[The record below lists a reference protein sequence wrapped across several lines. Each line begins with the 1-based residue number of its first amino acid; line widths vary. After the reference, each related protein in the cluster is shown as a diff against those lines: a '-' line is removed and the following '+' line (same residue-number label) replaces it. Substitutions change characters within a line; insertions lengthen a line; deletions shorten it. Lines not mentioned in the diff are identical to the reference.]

1 MRFKVIFLVED
12 PFKNYD
18 NDWWEFLDKEL
29 RSVRIWLKGPGLQ
42 SGIPI
47 KLSGVG
53 LINFQNLD

>member
-1 MRFKVIFLVED
+1 MED
-12 PFKNYD
+12 PFQNYD